1 MLFTQRMLT
10 EENKCNNFKWI
21 GPRKRPIFL
30 IWDIFK
36 IMLKSAAPKKLI
48 SILVVQQITKR
59 VDFYVVSTE
68 CALETLN
75 VYKENAVL

>member
-48 SILVVQQITKR
+48 SISVVQQITKR
-59 VDFYVVSTE
+59 VDFYVVSIE